1 MGKIT
6 TWRNFQFYPMVAK
19 LIGSDNITTTFETD
33 NERELEI
40 FIWESPFKEFD
51 GDEIYAV
58 ARKSCIFTGLSPI
71 RETERLLNLSEPE
84 LKSTCVLVGLSK

>member
-6 TWRNFQFYPMVAK
+6 TWRNFQFYPMVEK
-19 LIGSDNITTTFETD
+19 LIGADNITTTFETHRT
-33 NERELEI
+33 EEVEV

-51 GDEIYAV
+51 GDEVYAV
-58 ARKSCIFTGLSPI
+58 ARKSCIYTGLSPM

-84 LKSTCVLVGLSK
+84 LKTTCVLVGLSK